1 LSDLLV
7 YVRAVHFAATIL
19 AAGAVIFEFAVAA
32 PAFALA
38 GVATRGAAERLRL
51 RWARI
56 VWASL
61 TVAVL
66 SGAIWLLLLAADI
79 YGAPIGK
86 LWSSSGIWTVATET
100 RFGQVWAA
108 RFAAAVLL
116 AGSIGMWRVTAKR
129 GSERRPWRVLS
140 TIFAVGFLI
149 GPAWIGHAGATP
161 GGAGQFSLA
170 ADAVHLLAAGAWL
183 GGLPPLAM
191 LLAAGWREKD
201 PSWAAV
207 TVLAVQRFSLL
218 GLASVGALLASG
230 IVNSWYEVGS
240 LGHLITTAYGQL
252 VLVKL
257 GLFAAIIAIA
267 AVNRLYLTPRLAT
280 AGAVHRLQHNS
291 VAETVL
297 GFAAI
302 MVVGFLGA
310 MAPASHT
317 HQHPGY
323 AYVPPDAAF
332 VHIHSRAGMADV
344 AIIPGHVGKARA
356 VIRLWDE
363 NYESLAANEL
373 TFTLIAPATGSKP
386 VVRNAS
392 QDQDGDWQV
401 DGIDLPL
408 PGNWIAAVD
417 AELGARRRLALEAP
431 IVIEPKQ

>member
-1 LSDLLV
+1 LGDLLV
-7 YVRAVHFAATIL
+7 YVRAVHFAATIA

-38 GVATRGAAERLRL
+38 GVATHGAAEELRI

-61 TVAVL
+61 TVAVF
-66 SGAIWLLLLAADI
+66 SGAVWLLLLAADI
-79 YGAPIGK
+79 YGAPIGE
-86 LWSSSGIWTVATET
+86 LWSGGIWTVATET

-116 AGSIGMWRVTAKR
+116 AGSMRMWRITAER
-129 GSERRPWRVLS
+129 GPWGVLS
-140 TIFAVGFLI
+140 AIFAVGFLI
-149 GPAWIGHAGATP
+149 GPAWTGHAGATP
-161 GGAGQFSLA
+161 SGTGQFPLA

-183 GGLPPLAM
+183 GSLPPLAM
-191 LLAAGWREKD
+191 LLAAARRQKE

-207 TVLAVQRFSLL
+207 TAVAVQRFSLL
-218 GLASVGALLASG
+218 GLASIGALLASG

-240 LGHLITTAYGQL
+240 LDHLVTTPYGQL

-257 GLFAAIIAIA
+257 GLFAAIVAIA
-267 AVNRLYLTPRLAT
+267 AVNRLYLTPRLAV
-280 AGAVHRLQHNS
+280 AGAVHRLQNNS
-291 VAETVL
+291 VVETAL

-302 MVVGFLGA
+302 LVVGFLGA

-317 HQHPGY
+317 HQHPSY

-332 VHIHSRAGMADV
+332 VHIHSLAGMADV

-373 TFTLIAPATGSKP
+373 TFTLIAPVPGSKP
-386 VVRNAS
+386 VVRVAS
-392 QDQDGDWQV
+392 QDQGGAWQV

-408 PGNWIAAVD
+408 PGNWIAGVD
-417 AELGARRRLALEAP
+417 AEFGARRRLALEAP

>member
-1 LSDLLV
+1 M
-7 YVRAVHFAATIL
+7 
-19 AAGAVIFEFAVAA
+19 AAGAVIFEFAVAG

-38 GVATRGAAERLRL
+38 GVATHGVAERLRI
-51 RWARI
+51 RWAWI

-61 TVAVL
+61 AVAVL

-79 YGAPIGK
+79 YGAPIVKVWGN
-86 LWSSSGIWTVATET
+86 GGVWTVATDT

-108 RFAAAVLL
+108 RLAAAVLL
-116 AGSIGMWRVTAKR
+116 AGSMRMWRVTAER
-129 GSERRPWRVLS
+129 GLWRVLS
-140 TIFAVGFLI
+140 VILAVGFLI
-149 GPAWIGHAGATP
+149 GPAWTGHAGATP
-161 GGAGQFSLA
+161 GGAGQFPLA

-183 GGLPPLAM
+183 GSLPPLAM
-191 LLAAGWREKD
+191 LLAAARRQKE

-207 TVLAVQRFSLL
+207 TAVAVQRFSLL
-218 GLASVGALLASG
+218 GLASIGALLASG

-240 LGHLITTAYGQL
+240 LDHLVTTPYGQL

-267 AVNRLYLTPRLAT
+267 AVNRLYLTPRLAV
-280 AGAVHRLQHNS
+280 AGAVHRLQNNS
-291 VAETVL
+291 VVETVL

-302 MVVGFLGA
+302 LVVGFLGA

-317 HQHPGY
+317 HQHPSY

-332 VHIHSRAGMADV
+332 VHIHSLAGMADV

-373 TFTLIAPATGSKP
+373 TFTLIAPVPGSKP
-386 VVRNAS
+386 VVRVAS
-392 QDQDGDWQV
+392 QDQGGAWQV

-408 PGNWIAAVD
+408 PGNWIAGVD
-417 AELGARRRLALEAP
+417 AEFGARRRLALEAP

>member
-1 LSDLLV
+1 MGDLLV
-7 YVRAVHFAATIL
+7 YVRAVHFAATIM

-38 GVATRGAAERLRL
+38 GVATHGAAERLRL

-56 VWASL
+56 VWAGL

-79 YGAPIGK
+79 YGAPIGE
-86 LWSSSGIWTVATET
+86 LWSNGGIWTVATET

-108 RFAAAVLL
+108 RFAAAALL
-116 AGSIGMWRVTAKR
+116 AGSITAERGPER
-129 GSERRPWRVLS
+129 GSWGVLS
-140 TIFAVGFLI
+140 VLFAVGFLI

-170 ADAVHLLAAGAWL
+170 AYAVHLLAAGACL
-183 GGLPPLAM
+183 GSLPPLAM
-191 LLAAGWREKD
+191 LLAAAWLQKE

-207 TVLAVQRFSLL
+207 TALAVQRFSLL
-218 GLASVGALLASG
+218 GLTSVGALLASG

-267 AVNRLYLTPRLAT
+267 AVNRLYLTPRLAMT
-280 AGAVHRLQHNS
+280 GAVRRLQRNS
-291 VAETVL
+291 MAETVL

-302 MVVGFLGA
+302 LVVGFLGG

-317 HQHPGY
+317 HQHPSY

-373 TFTLIAPATGSKP
+373 TFTLIAPATGSKA
-386 VVRNAS
+386 VMRSAS
-392 QDQDGDWQV
+392 QNQDGEWQV
-401 DGIDLPL
+401 EGIDLPL

>member
-1 LSDLLV
+1 LGDLLV
-7 YVRAVHFAATIL
+7 YVRAVHFAATIM

-38 GVATRGAAERLRL
+38 GVATHGAAERLRL

-56 VWASL
+56 VWAGL

-79 YGAPIGK
+79 YGAPIGE
-86 LWSSSGIWTVATET
+86 LWSNGGIWTVATET

-108 RFAAAVLL
+108 RFAAAALL
-116 AGSIGMWRVTAKR
+116 AGSITAERGPER
-129 GSERRPWRVLS
+129 GSWGVLS
-140 TIFAVGFLI
+140 VLFAVGFLI

-170 ADAVHLLAAGAWL
+170 AYAVHLLAAGACL
-183 GGLPPLAM
+183 GSLPPLAM
-191 LLAAGWREKD
+191 LLAAAWLQKE

-207 TVLAVQRFSLL
+207 TALAVQRFSLL
-218 GLASVGALLASG
+218 GLTSVGALLASG

-267 AVNRLYLTPRLAT
+267 AVNRLYLTPRLAMT
-280 AGAVHRLQHNS
+280 GAVRRLQRNS
-291 VAETVL
+291 MAETVL

-302 MVVGFLGA
+302 LVVGFLGG

-317 HQHPGY
+317 HQHPSY

-373 TFTLIAPATGSKP
+373 TFTLIAPATGSKA
-386 VVRNAS
+386 VMRSAS
-392 QDQDGDWQV
+392 QNQDGEWQV
-401 DGIDLPL
+401 EGIDLPL

>member
-1 LSDLLV
+1 MGDLLV
-7 YVRAVHFAATIL
+7 YVRAIHFAATIM

-38 GVATRGAAERLRL
+38 GVATHGAAEGLRI

-66 SGAIWLLLLAADI
+66 SGAVWLLLLAADI
-79 YGAPIGK
+79 YGAPIK
-86 LWSSSGIWTVATET
+86 EVWSNGGIWTVATET

-108 RFAAAVLL
+108 RLAAAVLL
-116 AGSIGMWRVTAKR
+116 AGSVSIARATPER
-129 GSERRPWRVLS
+129 GPWGVLS

-149 GPAWIGHAGATP
+149 GPAWTGHAGATP
-161 GGAGQFSLA
+161 GGTGQFPLA

-183 GGLPPLAM
+183 GSLPPLAM
-191 LLAAGWREKD
+191 LLAAARRQKE

-207 TVLAVQRFSLL
+207 TAVAVQRFSLL
-218 GLASVGALLASG
+218 GLASIGALLASG

-240 LGHLITTAYGQL
+240 LSRLITTPYGQL

-267 AVNRLYLTPRLAT
+267 AVNRLYLTPRLAV
-280 AGAVHRLQHNS
+280 AGAVRRLQNNS
-291 VAETVL
+291 VVETVL

-302 MVVGFLGA
+302 LVVGFLGA

-317 HQHPGY
+317 HQHPSY

-373 TFTLIAPATGSKP
+373 TFTLIAPAPGSKP
-386 VVRNAS
+386 VVRVAS
-392 QDQDGDWQV
+392 QDQDGAWQV
-401 DGIDLPL
+401 DEIDLPL
-408 PGNWIAAVD
+408 PGNWIAGVD
-417 AELGARRRLALEAP
+417 AEFGARRRLALEAP

>member
-1 LSDLLV
+1 LGDLLV
-7 YVRAVHFAATIL
+7 YVRAVHFAATIV
-19 AAGAVIFEFAVAA
+19 AAGTMIFEFAVAA

-38 GVATRGAAERLRL
+38 GVTTHGTAERLRT
-51 RWARI
+51 RWTRI

-66 SGAIWLLLLAADI
+66 SGAVWLLLLATDI
-79 YGAPIGK
+79 YGAPIGEV
-86 LWSSSGIWTVATET
+86 WSNSGIWTVATDT
-100 RFGQVWAA
+100 RFGQVSAA
-108 RFAAAVLL
+108 RLAAAVFL
-116 AGSIGMWRVTAKR
+116 AGSISIRRRRRVTAER
-129 GSERRPWRVLS
+129 GPWGVLS
-140 TIFAVGFLI
+140 AIFAVGFLI
-149 GPAWIGHAGATP
+149 GPAWTGHAGATP
-161 GGAGQFSLA
+161 GGIGQFPLA

-183 GGLPPLAM
+183 GSLPPLAM
-191 LLAAGWREKD
+191 LLAAARRQKE

-207 TVLAVQRFSLL
+207 TAIAVQRFSLL
-218 GLASVGALLASG
+218 GLASIGALLASG

-240 LGHLITTAYGQL
+240 LDHLVTTPYGQL

-267 AVNRLYLTPRLAT
+267 AVNRLYLTPRLT
-280 AGAVHRLQHNS
+280 MIGAVRRLQRNS
-291 VAETVL
+291 VVETVL
-297 GFAAI
+297 GFAVILA
-302 MVVGFLGA
+302 VGFLGA

-317 HQHPGY
+317 HQHASY

-332 VHIHSRAGMADV
+332 VHIHSRAGMADI
-344 AIIPGHVGKARA
+344 AIIPGHVGTARA

-373 TFTLIAPATGSKP
+373 TFTMIAPAVGSKA

-408 PGNWIAAVD
+408 PGNWIAGVD